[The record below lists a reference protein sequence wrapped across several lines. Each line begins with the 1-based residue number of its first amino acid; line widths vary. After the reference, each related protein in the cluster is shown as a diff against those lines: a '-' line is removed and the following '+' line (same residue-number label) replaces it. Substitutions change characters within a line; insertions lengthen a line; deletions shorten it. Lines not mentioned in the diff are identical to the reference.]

1 MNIIDYYFLNFPGTV
16 GEKEEMWEV
25 VRIIVKTVYGI
36 WRLPDRG
43 IWEIRNEEKHFVFSK
58 VMCWVA
64 LDRGV
69 RVASYLKQPDY
80 EVAWRKEADK
90 IKEDIMLNGWNEEIQ
105 SFTQSYDS
113 THADS
118 SLLLMAQYGF
128 IEPTDLRFINTVHR
142 IRKELYHEGLMYRYR
157 NRDDFG
163 HPTSAF
169 TICTF
174 WLIQALHEIGDKE
187 EAKEIFDELLSHAN
201 HVGLFSEDLDF
212 KTKRLLGN
220 FPQAYSHLA
229 LINTARIFEEDDD

>member
-1 MNIIDYYFLNFPGTV
+1 MESAKNCCTLEIFYRALRGEWISVKKIAEEYQVSTKTIGRYINEIQQFLSENRELMQNAELLYSHKEKAYYLHADDFLEN
-16 GEKEEMWEV
+16 KELFALVKV
-25 VRIIVKTVYGI
+25 VLGCRC
-36 WRLPDRG
+36 
-43 IWEIRNEEKHFVFSK
+43 F
-58 VMCWVA
+58 
-64 LDRGV
+64 
-69 RVASYLKQPDY
+69 Q
-80 EVAWRKEADK
+80 
-90 IKEDIMLNGWNEEIQ
+90 KEDLLNLIAKLKRMTTPKDREQFEN
-105 SFTQSYDS
+105 
-113 THADS
+113 
-118 SLLLMAQYGF
+118 L
-128 IEPTDLRFINTVHR
+128 